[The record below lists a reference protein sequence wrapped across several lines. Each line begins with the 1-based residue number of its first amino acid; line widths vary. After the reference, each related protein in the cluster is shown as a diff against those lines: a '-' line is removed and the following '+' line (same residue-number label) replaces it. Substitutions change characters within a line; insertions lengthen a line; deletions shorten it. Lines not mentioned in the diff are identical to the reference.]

1 MSSETSVRLIPHPAD
16 APSPLRAVHVG
27 VRRDAARLELRFRL
41 AGDLARVRVPAAAA
55 PSFTLGLWEHTCV
68 EAFVA
73 ADGALAYHEL
83 NLSPSSEW
91 AAFAF
96 SDFRT
101 PEALLG
107 DVKAPRLA
115 TRTDGDALALDVTVA
130 LESLAPAYS
139 VAALWLGLSAVVE
152 ATDGSRS
159 YWSLV
164 HPKSYPDFHL
174 RSTRTLRLA
183 APRSESEP

>member
-16 APSPLRAVHVG
+16 APSPLRAVDVG
-27 VRRDAARLELRFRL
+27 VRRDAAHLHLRYRL
-41 AGDLARVRVPAAAA
+41 AGDLARLLVPAPAA
-55 PSFTLGLWEHTCV
+55 PAFTLGLWEHTCV

-73 ADGALAYHEL
+73 ADGAIAYHEL
-83 NLSPSSEW
+83 NLSPSGEW

-101 PEALLG
+101 PEGLLSE
-107 DVKAPRLA
+107 VEPPRLK
-115 TRTDGDALALDVTVA
+115 TRADDGALELDVDVALD
-130 LESLAPAYS
+130 SLAAEYAG
-139 VAALWLGLSAVVE
+139 AALRLGLSAVVE

-164 HPKSYPDFHL
+164 HPTSYPDFHL
-174 RSTRTLRLA
+174 HSTRTLELA
-183 APRSESEP
+183 APGSRR